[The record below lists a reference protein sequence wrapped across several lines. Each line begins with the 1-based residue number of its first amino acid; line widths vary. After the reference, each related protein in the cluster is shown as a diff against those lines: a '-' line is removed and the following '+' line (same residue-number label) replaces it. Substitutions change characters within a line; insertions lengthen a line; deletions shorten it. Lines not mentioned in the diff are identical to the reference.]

1 MGPRFPAERFRG
13 TDGHAE
19 DLPAAVRVDA
29 DGDCHGDRHNAPALA
44 DLEIG
49 RIDPEIDPLTPPDVP
64 RTSGNSLRWSE
75 FMGINPSMGRGRK
88 ASTRSSFGGKSI
100 LDRFLFR
107 LTSAAT
113 RHLAL

>member
-1 MGPRFPAERFRG
+1 MAMPR
-13 TDGHAE
+13 TS
-19 DLPAAVRVDA
+19 
-29 DGDCHGDRHNAPALA
+29 LA
-44 DLEIG
+44 DLEICS
-49 RIDPEIDPLTPPDVP
+49 IDPEIAPLTPPDVP
-64 RTSGNSLRWSE
+64 RASGNSLRWNE